1 MKILQIVKTSS
12 GAVWAFQQA
21 KYLSEKG
28 VSVITILP
36 DTDGST
42 AKRYLDSGMEVIVSD
57 FSLPVTKP
65 WKIVSRIKE
74 IKRIVDSVKPD
85 IIHMHFVTN
94 AMMVRIALRQF
105 RIPRIFQV
113 PGPLHLESSFFRRL
127 EISTSQK
134 SDFWIRACKKTCQYY
149 LNAGI
154 ESDRVFL
161 GYYGGYGG
169 QACDEYSPDTG
180 ILHAEYGIHRDADLV
195 GMVSYFYKPK
205 WYLGKRRG
213 IKGHED
219 FIDAISIVR
228 KTNPQVIGV
237 IIGGPWIGAES
248 YEKKV
253 RQYAEKVCPEG
264 IIFTGMRHDLKRV
277 YRELAVAVHP
287 SHSENLG
294 GAAESLAAGV
304 PTVSTTVGGFT
315 DIVLDHVTGLT
326 VPPKNPQELSS
337 AILSLL
343 NDKEEAQKLAT
354 EGRELVRDML
364 DIESCGNRIYEIY
377 SRILG
382 KKHIEMRQLAGVNNE

>member
-134 SDFWIRACKKTCQYY
+134 SDFWIGACKKTCQYY

-154 ESDRVFL
+154 ESDRVF
-161 GYYGGYGG
+161 
-169 QACDEYSPDTG
+169 
-180 ILHAEYGIHRDADLV
+180 
-195 GMVSYFYKPK
+195 
-205 WYLGKRRG
+205 
-213 IKGHED
+213 
-219 FIDAISIVR
+219 
-228 KTNPQVIGV
+228 
-237 IIGGPWIGAES
+237 
-248 YEKKV
+248 
-253 RQYAEKVCPEG
+253 
-264 IIFTGMRHDLKRV
+264 
-277 YRELAVAVHP
+277 
-287 SHSENLG
+287 
-294 GAAESLAAGV
+294 
-304 PTVSTTVGGFT
+304 
-315 DIVLDHVTGLT
+315 
-326 VPPKNPQELSS
+326 
-337 AILSLL
+337 
-343 NDKEEAQKLAT
+343 
-354 EGRELVRDML
+354 
-364 DIESCGNRIYEIY
+364 
-377 SRILG
+377 
-382 KKHIEMRQLAGVNNE
+382 